1 MEARAVLVEVES
13 HRGDRM
19 RQLAPWLSVRITS
32 NRPDA
37 DNRLFC
43 ALERG
48 LAGLGARVEV
58 TPEDNLVRRIGTRRL
73 ISDPLPPF
81 PAVAPPATVVVQVE
95 GLPNLL
101 HEVGHL
107 VLARVLDDDH
117 GIDYQA
123 IPFDLQAQSGRV
135 VLFEELACCTL
146 SCGYPRPLTD
156 AAGWAWADAWFAE
169 QVEIQPVFYGFE
181 QTPDRFWATVAEVYW
196 AHAQACEAT
205 VQRAFT
211 RTEALLRWAGAP
223 VGVATPAQRL
233 SFRTL
238 LRRARPA

>member
-1 MEARAVLVEVES
+1 
-13 HRGDRM
+13 M
-19 RQLAPWLSVRITS
+19 RHLAPWLAVRITS

-37 DNRLFC
+37 DNRLFS

-48 LAGLGARVEV
+48 LAGLGARVERSAQ
-58 TPEDNLVRRIGTRRL
+58 DNLVRRIGPRTV
-73 ISDPLPPF
+73 IPDPLPPF
-81 PAVAPPATVVVQVE
+81 PTVAPTAAVVVRVE

-107 VLARVLDDDH
+107 MLARVLDDDH

-123 IPFDLQAQSGRV
+123 IPFNLDTKAGRA

-156 AAGWAWADAWFAE
+156 SAAWAWADAWFAE
-169 QVEIQPVFYGFE
+169 QVEIQPVFYGLE
-181 QTPDRFWATVAEVYW
+181 QTPDRFWERVAEVYRD
-196 AHAQACEAT
+196 HAAACEAT
-205 VQRAFT
+205 VERAF
-211 RTEALLRWAGAP
+211 RGTEALLRWAGCAT
-223 VGVATPAQRL
+223 GVAAPAQRL

-238 LRRARPA
+238 LRRARPAEA

>member
-1 MEARAVLVEVES
+1 
-13 HRGDRM
+13 M
-19 RQLAPWLSVRITS
+19 RDPAPWLSVRITS

-37 DNRLFC
+37 DNRLFS
-43 ALERG
+43 ALERA

-58 TPEDNLVRRIGTRRL
+58 TEEDNLVRRIGPRGV

-81 PAVAPPATVVVQVE
+81 PPVVPPPAVLVRVE

-107 VLARVLDDDH
+107 MLARALDDDH

-123 IPFDLQAQSGRV
+123 IPFDLGAESGRA

-146 SCGYPRPLTD
+146 SCGYPRLLSDPQ
-156 AAGWAWADAWFAE
+156 AWAWADAWFAE
-169 QVEIQPVFYGFE
+169 QVEIQPVFYGLE
-181 QTPDRFWATVAEVYW
+181 ETPDRFWETVAAVYR
-196 AHAQACEAT
+196 AHTDACEAT
-205 VQRAFT
+205 VARAFAK
-211 RTEALLRWAGAP
+211 TEALLRWAGASA
-223 VGVATPAQRL
+223 GVAAPAQRL